1 MLDPYQWKIRGKI
14 PKTRIPEVMGA
25 TTSKAH
31 NVMML
36 WALSS
41 GTVKLKISLILDMV
55 RWSHLFPAIQG
66 LVAGDVAEEEF
77 NAWMARRELPPL
89 SKRVQE
95 IYDMREKKRRC

>member
-1 MLDPYQWKIRGKI
+1 MIRAL
-14 PKTRIPEVMGA
+14 EMGA

-36 WALSS
+36 WALSSGTS

-66 LVAGDVAEEEF
+66 SFALPRGRKETDLHSWILGVPRLSGAAEGAVIRAGG
-77 NAWMARRELPPL
+77 
-89 SKRVQE
+89 
-95 IYDMREKKRRC
+95 